1 MKSLFENINL
11 LKNSCKDCEPK
22 IIETIENDLKL
33 LMTKDGLKGL
43 VGKKK
48 FNKIKED
55 IILEN
60 EIEELQIE
68 LIKLQNWVYEN
79 KKRVMIIFEGRD
91 TAGKSSAIK
100 RFIEHLNPRR
110 FRVVALPKPTEMEA
124 GQFFF
129 QRYFAQLPNP
139 SEIVFFDRS
148 WYNRAII
155 EPLLEFC
162 TKKQHEQFMKD
173 VPRVEKALVDDG
185 IMIIKLWFEID
196 RKTQLERFEER
207 LTDPLKYWK
216 LSPVDEKIKNLWDEV
231 TSYKEKMF
239 ETTHTAELP
248 WVIVDGNDQKRARV
262 EAIKYVLSTTPYDG
276 KDESKVNLKYD
287 KSIVK
292 KYQQN

>member
-1 MKSLFENINL
+1 MKDLLENINL
-11 LKNSCKDCEPK
+11 LKNSCKDCGSE
-22 IIETIENDLKL
+22 IITMIEEDLRL

-43 VGKKK
+43 IGKKK
-48 FNKIKED
+48 YSKIKQD
-55 IILEN
+55 IQMEE
-60 EIEELQIE
+60 EIEQLQIE

-79 KKRVMIIFEGRD
+79 KKRMMIIFEGRD

-110 FRVVALPKPTEMEA
+110 FRVVALPKPTETEA

-155 EPLLEFC
+155 EPLLGFC
-162 TKKQHEQFMKD
+162 TKDQHEQFMKD
-173 VPRVEKALVDDG
+173 VPRVEKALADDG
-185 IMIIKLWFEID
+185 IIIIKLWFEID

-207 LTDPLKYWK
+207 VKNPLKYWK

-239 ETTHTAELP
+239 KTTHTKELP
-248 WVIVDGNDQKRARV
+248 WVIIDGDDQKLSRI
-262 EAIKYVLSTTPYDG
+262 EAIKYVLSIIPYEG
-276 KDESKVNLKYD
+276 KDEIKVNLKYK

-292 KYQQN
+292 KYTH

>member
-1 MKSLFENINL
+1 MKDLLENINL
-11 LKNSCKDCEPK
+11 LKNSCKDCGSE
-22 IIETIENDLKL
+22 IITMIEEDLRL

-43 VGKKK
+43 IGKKK
-48 FNKIKED
+48 YSKIKQD
-55 IILEN
+55 IQMEE
-60 EIEELQIE
+60 EIEQLQIE

-79 KKRVMIIFEGRD
+79 KKRMMIIFEGRD

-110 FRVVALPKPTEMEA
+110 FRVVALPKPTETEA

-155 EPLLEFC
+155 EPLLGFC
-162 TKKQHEQFMKD
+162 TKDQHEQFMKD
-173 VPRVEKALVDDG
+173 VPRVEKALADDG
-185 IMIIKLWFEID
+185 IIIIKLWFEID
-196 RKTQLERFEER
+196 RETQLERFEER
-207 LTDPLKYWK
+207 VKNPLKYWK

-239 ETTHTAELP
+239 KTTHTKELP
-248 WVIVDGNDQKRARV
+248 WVIIDGDDQKLSRI
-262 EAIKYVLSTTPYDG
+262 EAIKYVLSIIPYEG
-276 KDESKVNLKYD
+276 KDEIKVNLKYK

-292 KYQQN
+292 KYTH

>member
-1 MKSLFENINL
+1 MKDLLENINL
-11 LKNSCKDCEPK
+11 LKNSCKDCGSE
-22 IIETIENDLKL
+22 IITMIEEDLRL

-43 VGKKK
+43 IGKKK
-48 FNKIKED
+48 YSKIKQD
-55 IILEN
+55 IQMEE
-60 EIEELQIE
+60 EIEQLQIE

-79 KKRVMIIFEGRD
+79 KKRMMIIFEGRD

-110 FRVVALPKPTEMEA
+110 FRVVALPKPTETEA

-155 EPLLEFC
+155 EPLLGFC
-162 TKKQHEQFMKD
+162 TKDQHEQFIKD
-173 VPRVEKALVDDG
+173 VPRVEKALADDG
-185 IMIIKLWFEID
+185 IIIIKLWFEID

-207 LTDPLKYWK
+207 VKNPLKYWK

-239 ETTHTAELP
+239 KTTHTKELP
-248 WVIVDGNDQKRARV
+248 WVIIDGDDQKLSRI
-262 EAIKYVLSTTPYDG
+262 EAIKYVLSIIPYEG
-276 KDESKVNLKYD
+276 KDEIKVNLKYK

-292 KYQQN
+292 KYTH

>member
-1 MKSLFENINL
+1 MKDLLENINL
-11 LKNSCKDCEPK
+11 LKNSCKDCGSE
-22 IIETIENDLKL
+22 IITMIEEDLRL

-48 FNKIKED
+48 YSKIKQD
-55 IILEN
+55 IQMEE
-60 EIEELQIE
+60 EIEQLQIE

-79 KKRVMIIFEGRD
+79 KKRMMIIFEGRD

-155 EPLLEFC
+155 EPLLGFC
-162 TKKQHEQFMKD
+162 TKDQHEQFMKD

-185 IMIIKLWFEID
+185 IIIIKLWFEID

-207 LTDPLKYWK
+207 VKNPLKYWK

-239 ETTHTAELP
+239 KTTHTKELP
-248 WVIVDGNDQKRARV
+248 WVIIDGDDQKLSRI
-262 EAIKYVLSTTPYDG
+262 EAIKYVLSIIPYEG
-276 KDESKVNLKYD
+276 KDEIKVNLKYK

-292 KYQQN
+292 KYTH

>member
-1 MKSLFENINL
+1 MKDLLENINL
-11 LKNSCKDCEPK
+11 LKNSCKDCGSQ
-22 IIETIENDLKL
+22 IITMIEEDLRL

-43 VGKKK
+43 IGKKK
-48 FNKIKED
+48 YSKIKQD
-55 IILEN
+55 IQMEE
-60 EIEELQIE
+60 EIEQLQIE

-79 KKRVMIIFEGRD
+79 KKRMMIIFEGRD

-110 FRVVALPKPTEMEA
+110 FRVVALPKPTETEA

-155 EPLLEFC
+155 EPLLGFC
-162 TKKQHEQFMKD
+162 TKEQHEQFMKD
-173 VPRVEKALVDDG
+173 VPRVEKALADDG
-185 IMIIKLWFEID
+185 IIIIKLWFEID

-207 LTDPLKYWK
+207 VKNPLKYWK

-239 ETTHTAELP
+239 KTTHTRELP
-248 WVIVDGNDQKRARV
+248 WIIIDGDDQKVSRI
-262 EAIKYVLSTTPYDG
+262 EAIKYVLSLIPYEG
-276 KDESKVNLKYD
+276 KDEIKVNLKY
-287 KSIVK
+287 KKNIVK
-292 KYQQN
+292 KYNH

>member
-1 MKSLFENINL
+1 MKDLLENINL
-11 LKNSCKDCEPK
+11 LKNSCKDCGSK
-22 IIETIENDLKL
+22 IITMIEEDLRL

-43 VGKKK
+43 IGKKK
-48 FNKIKED
+48 YSKIKQD
-55 IILEN
+55 IQMEE
-60 EIEELQIE
+60 EIEQLQIE

-79 KKRVMIIFEGRD
+79 KKRMMVIFEGRD

-110 FRVVALPKPTEMEA
+110 FRVVALPKPTETEA

-155 EPLLEFC
+155 EPLLGFC
-162 TKKQHEQFMKD
+162 TKDQHEQFMKD
-173 VPRVEKALVDDG
+173 VPRVEKALADDG
-185 IMIIKLWFEID
+185 IIIIKFWFEID

-207 LTDPLKYWK
+207 VKNPLKYWK
-216 LSPVDEKIKNLWDEV
+216 LSPVDEKVKNLWDEI

-239 ETTHTAELP
+239 KTTHTKELP
-248 WVIVDGNDQKRARV
+248 WVIIDGDDQKLSRI
-262 EAIKYVLSTTPYDG
+262 EAIKYVLSIIPYEG
-276 KDESKVNLKYD
+276 KDEIKVNLKY
-287 KSIVK
+287 KKNIVK
-292 KYQQN
+292 KYSH

>member
-1 MKSLFENINL
+1 MKDLLENINL
-11 LKNSCKDCEPK
+11 LKNSCKDCGSQ
-22 IIETIENDLKL
+22 IITMIEEDLRL

-43 VGKKK
+43 IGKKK
-48 FNKIKED
+48 YSKIKQD
-55 IILEN
+55 IQMEE
-60 EIEELQIE
+60 EIEQLQIE

-79 KKRVMIIFEGRD
+79 KKRMMIIFEGRD

-110 FRVVALPKPTEMEA
+110 FRVVALPKPTETEA

-155 EPLLEFC
+155 EPLLGFC
-162 TKKQHEQFMKD
+162 TKDQHEQFMKD
-173 VPRVEKALVDDG
+173 VPRVEKALADDG
-185 IMIIKLWFEID
+185 IIIIKLWFEID

-207 LTDPLKYWK
+207 VKNPLKYWK

-239 ETTHTAELP
+239 KTTHTRELP
-248 WVIVDGNDQKRARV
+248 WIIIDGDDQKVSRI
-262 EAIKYVLSTTPYDG
+262 EAIKYVLSLIPYEG
-276 KDESKVNLKYD
+276 KDEIKVNLKY
-287 KSIVK
+287 KKNIVK
-292 KYQQN
+292 KYNH

>member
-1 MKSLFENINL
+1 MKDLLENINL
-11 LKNSCKDCEPK
+11 LKNSCKDCGSE
-22 IIETIENDLKL
+22 IITMIEEDLRL

-43 VGKKK
+43 IGKKK
-48 FNKIKED
+48 YSKIKQD
-55 IILEN
+55 IQMEE
-60 EIEELQIE
+60 EIEQLQIE

-79 KKRVMIIFEGRD
+79 KKRMMIIFEGRD

-110 FRVVALPKPTEMEA
+110 FRVVALPKPTETEA

-155 EPLLEFC
+155 EPLLGFC
-162 TKKQHEQFMKD
+162 TKDQHEQFMKD
-173 VPRVEKALVDDG
+173 VPRVEKALADDG
-185 IMIIKLWFEID
+185 IIIIKLWFEID

-207 LTDPLKYWK
+207 VKNPLKYWK

-239 ETTHTAELP
+239 KTTHTKELP
-248 WVIVDGNDQKRARV
+248 WVIIDGDDQKLSRI
-262 EAIKYVLSTTPYDG
+262 EAIKYVLSIIPYEG
-276 KDESKVNLKYD
+276 KDEIKVNLKY
-287 KSIVK
+287 KKNIVK
-292 KYQQN
+292 KYTH